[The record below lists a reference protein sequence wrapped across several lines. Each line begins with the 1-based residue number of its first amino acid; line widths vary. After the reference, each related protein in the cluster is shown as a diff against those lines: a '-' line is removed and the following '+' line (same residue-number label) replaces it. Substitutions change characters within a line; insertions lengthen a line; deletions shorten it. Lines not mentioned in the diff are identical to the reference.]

1 MSLDDFRTLRHL
13 LDYMLPRVGG
23 VPVASAPAA
32 GGFAANAGGSA
43 ASSNGHAVGEHG
55 SAASTNGHAAPLS
68 SGMASVPTAASAK
81 VVSTGAV
88 STGAAEELTSF
99 LIDFVVEQTG
109 YPREIVE
116 LDADL
121 ESDLGIDSIR
131 KAQLFGEI
139 GQKHG
144 LSADASV
151 SLDDFRTLR
160 HLLDYMLPRV
170 GGLAVASAAAA
181 GGFATNGH
189 GSVASTNGH
198 AAPLSSGIPSMPP
211 VVLAGAASAGAA
223 EELTNFLIDFVVE
236 QTGYPREI
244 VELDADLESDLGIDS
259 IRKAQLFGEIGQKHG
274 LSADASVSLDDF
286 RTLRHL
292 LDYMLPRVGGM
303 PVQPVSAAQVA
314 PVATQSTRSAA
325 YQRAC
330 ALSGEQSEAI
340 RSWARQL
347 SGSPVPVGPGVAD
360 AALLEQLAGSAAG
373 AGLTADLLQVALLH
387 PEAACGGCDRLVVS
401 PAAGA
406 AACGLAVSFGRH
418 AQPAVEDFNENG
430 LHGTLVGIPGLPG
443 AMAGWNSAG
452 LLVVADRASA
462 AAVDSVLPVMVAIER
477 LVRQCR
483 TLEEVGQQARHSGPL
498 SGGLVAMSLEGGGCL
513 QLQPEGRLLEAGPV
527 YNCGDSRAGMARIA
541 LADGALAPAD
551 ALAALLS
558 NPSGGSPVAMSAAC
572 TWLAVGICEGTV
584 QVVSGG
590 PLMGANWLHSSAGD
604 LGAAF
609 VAAATRQRSVAS
621 EEQRE
626 SPATGVAA
634 SAPITRRYALTLQ
647 DLPATR
653 ASRALTEERV
663 LILAAGALADPL
675 KRAVEGA
682 GAVAILCT
690 AASQEEAVAAI
701 DAAEAQGAVRHLIV
715 ATPWA
720 GGLAGWPAGRQGS
733 IVAPYFACQR
743 WIVLRNQAADLGRST
758 LTAITNLGGDFGLS
772 GSIGGVEGGALAG
785 LCKGLAREFS
795 ALHVRVVDSPVE
807 MDRSTLAHAVLAE
820 LRDGAGPVEVGY
832 RNGRRQTVVPCER
845 PHRGSTAALPQAL
858 ARGSVWLV
866 TGGARGVTAAC
877 ALELGRRHGVRL
889 ALVGSTRPAPVEDAW
904 LHLDEAGERD
914 LKGRVMIEARTRGDD
929 PRRAWTA
936 VEKSLEI
943 ATTLR
948 QMAAAGVQARYY
960 ACDLS
965 DPQAVAALV
974 SGVTRDLGP
983 VQGIVHGAGY
993 ESACRFEKKTAA
1005 GLEATLGPKC
1015 LGLDHLL
1022 TTVDPRT
1029 LECLTAFGSTSG
1041 RMGGHGQAD
1050 YSLANDL
1057 LAKLVSKAR
1066 AQRPG
1071 LKATVFHW
1079 HAWDEVGMASRPE
1092 SRFVL
1097 EQFGLKFMPLAEGV
1111 QRFLDEVEHGL
1122 PEAEVLVTEAVLCP
1136 DAVVEGPSA
1145 GATAP
1150 ATSGP
1155 RGSLVERVET
1165 GPDAAWVSF
1174 QLNPVDDCFLREH
1187 LQFGRPLLP
1196 AVMGAELLIQAALA
1210 SGAVDRVEELRG
1222 FRVERP
1228 VGFSSDTPRGVRVAV
1243 KPLAGGSVEASG
1255 WSATPVP
1262 NARAQGEERIDFQAE
1277 LVASMADQITTPLD
1291 EPLFPF
1297 YPMVYQDDAPVRH
1310 GAAFRTLNSMSMDRS
1325 GGWGKLTAFDPNIVA
1340 APRGAAGWTVPI
1352 ALLDGCL
1359 VGCAVYSYVMCRKRV
1374 EVPLQFESL
1383 RIAAQPAAGEKCMM
1397 RLFFRSQDARE
1408 TVYDFILYGAD
1419 GRPLIAIDGLHL
1431 AVRSERSRT

>member
-13 LDYMLPRVGG
+13 LEYMLPRVGG
-23 VPVASAPAA
+23 VPVTPAPAA
-32 GGFAANAGGSA
+32 RGSAALAGGAA

-55 SAASTNGHAAPLS
+55 SAASTSGHAAPHS
-68 SGMASVPTAASAK
+68 SGMASLPAVAVGKTA
-81 VVSTGAV
+81 
-88 STGAAEELTSF
+88 STGAAEELTGF

-121 ESDLGIDSIR
+121 EADLGIDSIR

-160 HLLDYMLPRV
+160 HLL
-170 GGLAVASAAAA
+170 
-181 GGFATNGH
+181 
-189 GSVASTNGH
+189 
-198 AAPLSSGIPSMPP
+198 
-211 VVLAGAASAGAA
+211 
-223 EELTNFLIDFVVE
+223 E
-236 QTGYPREI
+236 
-244 VELDADLESDLGIDS
+244 
-259 IRKAQLFGEIGQKHG
+259 
-274 LSADASVSLDDF
+274 
-286 RTLRHL
+286 
-292 LDYMLPRVGGM
+292 YMLPRVGGM
-303 PVQPVSAAQVA
+303 SGEPVSAAPA
-314 PVATQSTRSAA
+314 APIAPLPPVATPPARSAA

-330 ALSGEQSEAI
+330 ALAGEQSVAI

-347 SGSPVPVGPGVAD
+347 SGTPLPVGPSVED
-360 AALLEQLAGSAAG
+360 APLLEQLAGSAAG
-373 AGLTADLLQVALLH
+373 AGLSADLLQVALVH

-406 AACGLAVSFGRH
+406 TASGLAVSFGRH
-418 AQPAVEDFNENG
+418 AQPAVEHFQENG
-430 LHGTLVGIPGLPG
+430 LAGTLVGIPGLPG
-443 AMAGWNSAG
+443 ALAGWNSAG
-452 LLVVADRASA
+452 LLVVADTSTA
-462 AAVDSVLPVMVAIER
+462 AAAHAVLPVVVALER

-483 TLEEVGQQARHSGPL
+483 TLAEVGQMARHSGPL
-498 SGGLVAMSLEGGGCL
+498 SGGLIAMSLEGGGCL
-513 QLQPEGRLLEAGPV
+513 QIQPDGRLLEAGPV
-527 YNCGDSRAGMARIA
+527 YTSVDPRAGMARIA

-551 ALAALLS
+551 GLKALLA
-558 NPSGGSPVAMSAAC
+558 NASGGSPAAMSAAC
-572 TWLAVGICEGTV
+572 TWLAVGICGGAA
-584 QVVSGG
+584 QLVSGG
-590 PLMGANWLHSSAGD
+590 PLTGANWLQSSAGN
-604 LGAAF
+604 LGEAF
-609 VAAATRQRSVAS
+609 VAAATRQRPPAVQEKS
-621 EEQRE
+621 ESSAPE
-626 SPATGVAA
+626 VAA
-634 SAPITRRYALTLQ
+634 PAPITRRYALTLQ

-653 ASRALTEERV
+653 ASRALTGQRV

-675 KRAVEGA
+675 KRALEGA
-682 GAVAILCT
+682 GAHAILSS

-701 DAAEAQGAVRHLIV
+701 EAAEAQGAVRHLIV

-720 GGLAGWPAGRQGS
+720 GGSAGWAANRQGS

-758 LTAITNLGGDFGLS
+758 LTALTNLGGDFGLS
-772 GSIGGVEGGALAG
+772 GAIGAVESGALAG
-785 LCKGLAREFS
+785 LFKGLAREFS
-795 ALHVRVVDSPVE
+795 PLHVRVVDSPVE
-807 MDRSTLAHAVLAE
+807 IDRSQLARAVVAE
-820 LRDGAGPVEVGY
+820 MRDGAGPVEVGY

-845 PHRGSTAALPQAL
+845 PRGEFAAALPKAL

-889 ALVGSTRPAPVEDAW
+889 ALVGSTRPVPVEDAW

-914 LKGRVMIEARTRGDD
+914 LKGRLMIEARTRGDD

-948 QMAAAGVQARYY
+948 QMAAAGVVARYY
-960 ACDLS
+960 ACDLA

-974 SGVTRDLGP
+974 AGVTRDLGP

-1015 LGLDHLL
+1015 LGLEHLL
-1022 TTVDPRT
+1022 TTVDPRS

-1057 LAKLVSKAR
+1057 LAKLVSQAR

-1111 QRFLDEVEHGL
+1111 QRFLDEVEQGL

-1136 DAVVEGPSA
+1136 DAVVEGPS
-1145 GATAP
+1145 GRTPAP
-1150 ATSGP
+1150 SSSGP

-1165 GPDAAWVSF
+1165 GPDGAWVSF

-1210 SGAVDRVEELRG
+1210 CGAVARVEELRG

-1243 KPLAGGSVEASG
+1243 KPRAEGSVEASG
-1255 WSATPVP
+1255 WSATPLP
-1262 NARAQGEERIDFQAE
+1262 NGRAQGEERIDFQAE
-1277 LVASMADQITTPLD
+1277 LLASMTDQITTPLD

-1310 GAAFRTLNSMSMDRS
+1310 GACFRTLNSMSMDRS

-1340 APRGAAGWTVPI
+1340 TPRGAAGWTVPI

-1383 RIAAQPAAGEKCMM
+1383 RIAAQPVAGEKCMM

-1419 GRPLIAIDGLHL
+1419 GRPLMAIDGLHL
-1431 AVRSERSRT
+1431 AVRSERSRS